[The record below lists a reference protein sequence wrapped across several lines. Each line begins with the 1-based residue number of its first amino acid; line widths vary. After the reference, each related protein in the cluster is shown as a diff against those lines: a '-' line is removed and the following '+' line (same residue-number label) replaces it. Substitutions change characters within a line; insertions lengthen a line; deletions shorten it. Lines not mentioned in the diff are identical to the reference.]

1 MTNLSL
7 WTRSTPT
14 DRMVLDSGATQ
25 HFFRSSTKLYN
36 KKPAELKIH
45 TVNGITISH
54 EKGDYDDGI
63 LNLKNVY
70 VVPSSA
76 ENLISINQLTKQ
88 GYIFK
93 CDNEKLVGYL
103 NAKKWKQSDPTFIA
117 KHENGVWVYQ
127 NPENANS
134 ALFDEKLDDEIMRIH
149 ITMAHASPKMVK
161 QLLPQATEVTEKE
174 HQVYDCWSW

>member
-1 MTNLSL
+1 M
-7 WTRSTPT
+7 
-14 DRMVLDSGATQ
+14 
-25 HFFRSSTKLYN
+25 
-36 KKPAELKIH
+36 
-45 TVNGITISH
+45 
-54 EKGDYDDGI
+54 
-63 LNLKNVY
+63 NLKNVY

-127 NPENANS
+127 NPESAYS

-174 HQVYDCWSW
+174 IEKVILTRDL